1 MDKMASTSH
10 PVYADTPVS
19 QPGSSTATNQS
30 EASAADVNTSDTSSS
45 ESAFLLSLRQP
56 TSSDFARKRQ
66 VLKNPPPVGKRRA
79 RGHGAFDPISV
90 TPSQRVKEF
99 PNESLTVSNKR
110 LFCNAC
116 REEVGLKSTIV
127 RNHVRSNKHEMGK
140 NRLARKEA
148 VERDIAQAFRAAE
161 TEHPREDQRVYR
173 VRVVRVF
180 LRTATPLN
188 KLSYF
193 RFLLEENALRLADRR
208 QMADLIPFVFS
219 QEQESIK
226 KEISN
231 NYLSVIFDG
240 TTRLGEAMAIV
251 VRYIDDEWSIQQR
264 LIRLKLLQK
273 SMTGEEIAQVVID
286 TLSRE
291 YGIFPNRLLACMRDR
306 AAVNNVAVR
315 FMKVL
320 YNNLLDV
327 GCFSHTLDLVGDKIC
342 VPTLS
347 DFMLSWLSLFSHS
360 TKAKLLWKEKTGRP
374 IRSYCPTRWWSK
386 WECMK
391 QVFELFPDVDSF
403 VKSNDEFSHTTRSKL
418 HC

>member
-10 PVYADTPVS
+10 PVDADTPVS

-30 EASAADVNTSDTSSS
+30 EASAADVDTADTSSS

-56 TSSDFARKRQ
+56 TSSDFARTRQ
-66 VLKNPPPVGKRRA
+66 VLRNPPPVGKRRA

-99 PNESLTVSNKR
+99 LNESLTVSNKW

-116 REEVGLKSTIV
+116 REEVGLKSTVV

-140 NRLARKEA
+140 NRLARKDA

-161 TEHPREDQRVYR
+161 TEHPRGETLPEDQRVYR

-193 RFLLEENALRLADRR
+193 RCLLEENALRLADRR
-208 QMADLIPFVFS
+208 QMADLIPFVLS

-231 NYLSVIFDG
+231 KYLSVIFDG

-251 VRYIDDEWSIQQR
+251 MRYIDDEWSIQQR
-264 LIRLKLLQK
+264 LICLKLLQK
-273 SMTGEEIAQVVID
+273 SMTGEEIAQVVMD
-286 TLSRE
+286 TLCRE

-403 VKSNDEFSHTTRSKL
+403 VKSNDEFSHTT
-418 HC
+418 